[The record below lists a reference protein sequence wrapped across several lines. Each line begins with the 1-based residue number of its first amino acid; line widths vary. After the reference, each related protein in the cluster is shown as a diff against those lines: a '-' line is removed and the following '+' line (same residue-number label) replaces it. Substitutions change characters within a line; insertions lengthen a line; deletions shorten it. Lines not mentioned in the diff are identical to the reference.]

1 MKRYLLEKSSVFIDV
16 KAPVMFLGTLAV
28 IFSFCSSNHAPSRP
42 VIIGRNHA
50 FVSDTISIRIYAVDP
65 EDNVITYLIEWG
77 DTTTA
82 KWSPFFQSGE
92 TIPRTHVYSDT
103 GIYFIRAKAR
113 DIDRAES
120 DWSDTFTIRIEAE
133 TVGMV
138 PKRN

>member
-1 MKRYLLEKSSVFIDV
+1 MKRYLLEKFFVSINI
-16 KAPVMFLGTLAV
+16 KALVMLLAALTV
-28 IFSFCSSNHAPSRP
+28 IFSFCSRNHAPSRP
-42 VIIGRNHA
+42 VILGRNHA
-50 FVSDTISIRIYAVDP
+50 YLPDTIKICIHAVDP

-77 DTTTA
+77 DTTTPR
-82 KWSPFFQSGE
+82 WSPFFQSGE

-103 GIYFIRAKAR
+103 GVYFIRAKAR

-120 DWSDTFTIRIEAE
+120 DWSDAFTIRIEAE